1 MNDRERYG
9 DKTPGVKGSPGP
21 SYNPQEDRR
30 ARDRSMQTYG
40 PKYTAPERSLYGPK
54 YAGEDGEDDQLVVVS
69 HSTGPVGN
77 AGPAYDLK
85 PNIEQTL
92 RDSAVM
98 RPPAKRK
105 LSISVICVVTVFV
118 LIALW
123 LVVLEFT

>member
-1 MNDRERYG
+1 MTDE
-9 DKTPGVKGSPGP
+9 TP
-21 SYNPQEDRR
+21 ERR
-30 ARDRSMQTYG
+30 ARDRSTQTYG
-40 PKYTAPERSLYGPK
+40 PKYANPERSLYGPRHT
-54 YAGEDGEDDQLVVVS
+54 GPIDDSLLRPKQ
-69 HSTGPVGN
+69 GPVGI
-77 AGPAYDLK
+77 AGPGGPRK
-85 PNIEQTL
+85 STVEQTL